1 MKQDGGGEGGGGGGS
16 MNPKLDVNEI
26 IKEGRIT

>member
-1 MKQDGGGEGGGGGGS
+1 MKQDGGGGGGGEGGS

>member
-1 MKQDGGGEGGGGGGS
+1 MKQDGGGGGGEGGS

>member
-1 MKQDGGGEGGGGGGS
+1 MKLVGGGGGGGS

>member
-1 MKQDGGGEGGGGGGS
+1 MKQDGGGGGGGGGGS

>member
-1 MKQDGGGEGGGGGGS
+1 MKQDGGGGGGGGGS